1 MKVLVVG
8 CGASGRRHINNLT
21 AIDRIKS
28 ITVFTGNKDCLN
40 EVNHNDKV
48 TITNSLTNTD
58 ADFAIIANDTYKHID
73 TAIPLAERGI
83 HLFIEKPLSHNLNKT
98 NELREIARKKKIK
111 IFIGYNLRFLGAM
124 KYVKEKIAQ
133 GVLGRLYFAKIEVGQ
148 YLPEWRP
155 ARDYRGSYSASA
167 ARGGGAALD
176 LSHEIDYM
184 RYLFGDPVQWKV
196 MKTKVSDL
204 EIDSDDIFEG
214 IYQYQDGFICN
225 VHMDYLQKEKRRE
238 IRIVGSNGELNCDFV
253 KKRITMS
260 QEKGNNVVEDKESL
274 FDVAQTYRDELV
286 HFIEAIQKDTTPDIT
301 LDDGIRALELLEGD
315 KK

>member
-8 CGASGRRHINNLT
+8 CGASGRKHINNLT

-73 TAIPLAERGI
+73 TAIPLAERGM

-133 GVLGRLYFAKIEVGQ
+133 GVLGRLYFARIEVGQ

-155 ARDYRGSYSASA
+155 ARDYRDSYSASA
-167 ARGGGAALD
+167 AQGGGAALD
-176 LSHEIDYM
+176 LSHEVDYM
-184 RYLFGDPVQWKV
+184 RYLFGDPAVWKTI
-196 MKTKVSDL
+196 KSKASNL

-214 IYQYQDGFICN
+214 IYQYQNGFICN

-260 QEKGNNVVEDKESL
+260 QEKGNNVVEDKKSL
-274 FDVAQTYRDELV
+274 FDVAQTYKDELV
-286 HFIEAIQKDTTPDIT
+286 HFIEAIQKDTIPDIT
-301 LDDGIRALELLEGD
+301 LDDGIRALELLEDD
-315 KK
+315 K